1 MGDALVDLGI
11 QDALRYVH
19 VNILPSVVLVCRD
32 VTHIAVVAVSCVFFA
47 WSLARASSLFGAVW
61 VFAKAAAA
69 LSAFQLVWA
78 RVVDPFVYDKT
89 REYVELGKRRR
100 FAAESEATGSLFS
113 PPRSAGAIRRGAG
126 TQGKTREDP
135 LAERRR
141 LVANGGNPG
150 TPGSVAGTPR
160 AGTPASSRLGSRQNS
175 FRAEGGFGGAPVGAG
190 APLRSS
196 SDAAAAADAALVA
209 AGPSCSAG
217 LRLAA
222 VPVGRRGMPLSAL
235 RDGARVAV
243 ELRGGGG
250 DGDGWSEGFLCV
262 HPHKTYETAAAMGAL
277 NWGGHQLVVACRGA
291 TEAMCR
297 GEVLNVSQP
306 AFSPNKEHG
315 AETSGFL
322 NPRGERAS
330 PEAHERDVARFVF
343 KTHLFGSGRE
353 ITLRNEGTGTLVTTF
368 LTGVTFERR
377 RVVAWHKQRSS
388 KVLTAGSSVFSPPEG
403 GAWEE
408 LALVPVRRSKLGL
421 VPAEDDGESS
431 PACEF
436 AFCRP
441 REGTFWKYD
450 AGDDGMMALTRT
462 LAEASPFRLHDA
474 DAGEAFFEDD
484 RRRD

>member
-1 MGDALVDLGI
+1 MSDALVDLGI

-32 VTHIAVVAVSCVFFA
+32 VAHIAVISVSCVFFA
-47 WSLARASSLFGAVW
+47 WSLARASSLFGAAW

-100 FAAESEATGSLFS
+100 FAAENSAMGSLFS
-113 PPRSAGAIRRGAG
+113 PPSRGAGAIGRGAG
-126 TQGKTREDP
+126 TPGKTREDP
-135 LAERRR
+135 LAEKRRA
-141 LVANGGNPG
+141 VANGGTPG

-160 AGTPASSRLGSRQNS
+160 AGTPAGSRLGSRQNS
-175 FRAEGGFGGAPVGAG
+175 FRADGLFDGAYAATGASR
-190 APLRSS
+190 P
-196 SDAAAAADAALVA
+196 DAAAAADAALVA

-235 RDGARVAV
+235 RDGSRVAV
-243 ELRGGGG
+243 ELRGVGG

-262 HPHKTYETAAAMGAL
+262 HPHKTYETAAVMGAL

-306 AFSPNKEHG
+306 AFSPNKEKEHG

-343 KTHLFGSGRE
+343 RVHLFGSGRE

-368 LTGVTFERR
+368 VSGVKFERR

-388 KVLTAGSSVFSPPEG
+388 KVLTASSTMFSPPEG

-408 LALVPVRRSKLGL
+408 LALVPVRRTKLGL
-421 VPAEDDGESS
+421 VPAEDDGETSES
-431 PACEF
+431 CEF

-441 REGTFWKYD
+441 REGTFWKHD
-450 AGDDGMMALTRT
+450 AGDDGMMAFTKT

-474 DAGEAFFEDD
+474 DAGEAFFSDH

>member
-1 MGDALVDLGI
+1 MSDALVDLGI

-32 VTHIAVVAVSCVFFA
+32 VAHIAVITVSCVFFA
-47 WSLARASSLFGAVW
+47 WSLARASSLFGAAW
-61 VFAKAAAA
+61 VFAKATAA

-100 FAAESEATGSLFS
+100 FTAENPAIGAGSLFS
-113 PPRSAGAIRRGAG
+113 PPGRGAGAIRRGAG
-126 TQGKTREDP
+126 TRGKTREDP

-141 LVANGGNPG
+141 AVANGGTPG
-150 TPGSVAGTPR
+150 TPGSAPGTPR
-160 AGTPASSRLGSRQNS
+160 ASTPAGSRLGSTQNS
-175 FRAEGGFGGAPVGAG
+175 FRAERLGFDAGFGAG
-190 APLRSS
+190 SPRASS
-196 SDAAAAADAALVA
+196 AAAAAADAALVA

-222 VPVGRRGMPLSAL
+222 TPVGRRGMPLSAL

-243 ELRGGGG
+243 ELRGAG
-250 DGDGWSEGFLCV
+250 DGGAGEGWSEGFLCV

-388 KVLTAGSSVFSPPEG
+388 KVLTAGSSMFSPPEG

-408 LALVPVRRSKLGL
+408 LALVREPSPGREKGSSYPAPM
-421 VPAEDDGESS
+421 VP
-431 PACEF
+431 
-436 AFCRP
+436 
-441 REGTFWKYD
+441 W
-450 AGDDGMMALTRT
+450 
-462 LAEASPFRLHDA
+462 
-474 DAGEAFFEDD
+474 
-484 RRRD
+484 

>member
-1 MGDALVDLGI
+1 
-11 QDALRYVH
+11 
-19 VNILPSVVLVCRD
+19 
-32 VTHIAVVAVSCVFFA
+32 
-47 WSLARASSLFGAVW
+47 
-61 VFAKAAAA
+61 
-69 LSAFQLVWA
+69 
-78 RVVDPFVYDKT
+78 
-89 REYVELGKRRR
+89 
-100 FAAESEATGSLFS
+100 
-113 PPRSAGAIRRGAG
+113 
-126 TQGKTREDP
+126 
-135 LAERRR
+135 
-141 LVANGGNPG
+141 
-150 TPGSVAGTPR
+150 
-160 AGTPASSRLGSRQNS
+160 
-175 FRAEGGFGGAPVGAG
+175 
-190 APLRSS
+190 
-196 SDAAAAADAALVA
+196 
-209 AGPSCSAG
+209 
-217 LRLAA
+217 
-222 VPVGRRGMPLSAL
+222 MPLSAL

-243 ELRGGGG
+243 ELRGAG
-250 DGDGWSEGFLCV
+250 DGGAAEWSEGFLCV
-262 HPHKTYETAAAMGAL
+262 HPHKTYETAALMGAL

-297 GEVLNVSQP
+297 GEVLNVGGTP
-306 AFSPNKEHG
+306 EKEHG
-315 AETSGFL
+315 AEARLNTHSFL
-322 NPRGERAS
+322 NPRGARAS

-474 DAGEAFFEDD
+474 DAGEAFFEDH
-484 RRRD
+484 RRLD

>member
-1 MGDALVDLGI
+1 
-11 QDALRYVH
+11 
-19 VNILPSVVLVCRD
+19 
-32 VTHIAVVAVSCVFFA
+32 
-47 WSLARASSLFGAVW
+47 
-61 VFAKAAAA
+61 
-69 LSAFQLVWA
+69 
-78 RVVDPFVYDKT
+78 
-89 REYVELGKRRR
+89 
-100 FAAESEATGSLFS
+100 
-113 PPRSAGAIRRGAG
+113 
-126 TQGKTREDP
+126 
-135 LAERRR
+135 
-141 LVANGGNPG
+141 
-150 TPGSVAGTPR
+150 
-160 AGTPASSRLGSRQNS
+160 
-175 FRAEGGFGGAPVGAG
+175 
-190 APLRSS
+190 
-196 SDAAAAADAALVA
+196 
-209 AGPSCSAG
+209 
-217 LRLAA
+217 
-222 VPVGRRGMPLSAL
+222 MPLSAL

-243 ELRGGGG
+243 ELRGAGDGGA
-250 DGDGWSEGFLCV
+250 GDGWSEGFLCV
-262 HPHKTYETAAAMGAL
+262 HPHKTYETAAVMGAL

-306 AFSPNKEHG
+306 AFSPNKEKEHG

-388 KVLTAGSSVFSPPEG
+388 KVLTAGSSMFSPPEG